1 MPRSARNH
9 TQDAGDGVSEEK
21 PTRKGIYI
29 IPNLLTTANLFAG
42 FFAIVQATKGNFEA
56 AAVAIFIALVM
67 DGLDGRIARVTH
79 AESDF
84 GTEYDSLVDMVSF
97 GLTPALVVYLW
108 ALQDLGK
115 VGWLGAFVYAAA
127 VGLRLAR
134 FNTHHSHDKRYFQG
148 LPCPAAAA
156 LVAGLVWAVTDF
168 GMSGHIFDQAVWVLT
183 VALGLAMVSNLRYRS
198 FKDFDVRRRVRF
210 VATIL
215 VVLAIVLIVYDPAR
229 VLFAL
234 FAVYFLSGPVTTFV
248 RWRRG
253 DSLEGS

>member
-1 MPRSARNH
+1 MSQTVRKKA
-9 TQDAGDGVSEEK
+9 QDADDAAVEDK

-42 FFAIVQATKGNFEA
+42 FFAIVQATNANFES

-67 DGLDGRIARVTH
+67 DGLDGRVARVTH

-108 ALQDLGK
+108 ALQGLGK
-115 VGWLGAFVYAAA
+115 LGWLGAFVYAAA

-134 FNTHHSHDKRYFQG
+134 FNTHKTHDTRYFQG

-156 LVAGLVWAVTDF
+156 LVAGLVWAVTDY
-168 GMSGHIFDQAVWVLT
+168 GMSGRAFEQGVWVLT

-215 VVLAIVLIVYDPAR
+215 VVLAIVLVVYDPAR

-234 FAVYFLSGPVTTFV
+234 FALYFLSGPVTTFV
-248 RWRRG
+248 RWRRN
-253 DSLEGS
+253 